1 MPPDYKQESDQGNVM
16 GRRFESQRFAGHA
29 VAEPGGGVHDGGL
42 GVRLK
47 PP

>member
-1 MPPDYKQESDQGNVM
+1 MLSDYEQESDHDDVM

-29 VAEPGGGVHDGGL
+29 VSGPGGGVHDGRL

-47 PP
+47 PA